1 MTETIK
7 VMIVDDDS
15 SLIKIL
21 RKIFLLNGNFKVKC
35 FTDPIAALNDK
46 NLSHYDLLLVDLI
59 MPKMD
64 GLEFLAEVKK
74 IYPLKPVMVL
84 TGQGSIDTAVEA
96 IRLGAVT
103 YIEKPIN
110 PNDLIKKIY
119 EMLNYKEEDNEI
131 TLKEHL
137 MEKTDEMILVG
148 KSPSIEVIRKN
159 ARIVSKSDSAVLITG
174 ESGTGK
180 ELVAELIYKNS
191 NRSDKPFIK
200 INCAAL
206 PETLFES
213 ELFGYHKGAFT
224 GADKDKKGKIEE
236 ADKGTL
242 FLDEIGELS
251 LTMQTKLL
259 RVLQQKEVERLGGNG
274 PVKVDIRLI
283 CATNKDLKA
292 AISEG
297 TFRSDLYYRIN
308 VISLKIPPL
317 RERKEDIEQL
327 LLYYFKEYGKK
338 MRKDIPIPTGSILD
352 IFTSYDWPGNV
363 RELKNTIE
371 RIFVF
376 GKDKQP
382 VTESDLK
389 ELLLSDNAN
398 YSQGGE
404 KDIRTV
410 RNDFEKAYLEDML
423 QTYDWNIT
431 HTAEQI
437 GMSRRNLQKKIK
449 ALNIKKPS

>member
-1 MTETIK
+1 M
-7 VMIVDDDS
+7 
-15 SLIKIL
+15 
-21 RKIFLLNGNFKVKC
+21 
-35 FTDPIAALNDK
+35 
-46 NLSHYDLLLVDLI
+46 
-59 MPKMD
+59 MPQMN
-64 GLEFLAEVKK
+64 GLEFLAEIKQM
-74 IYPLKPVMVL
+74 YPLKPVMIL

-96 IRLGAVT
+96 MQLGAAT
-103 YIEKPIN
+103 YVEKPLN
-110 PNDLIKKIY
+110 PNDLIQKIY
-119 EMLNYKEEDNEI
+119 KVMHYEEEENE
-131 TLKEHL
+131 TTFKEHL
-137 MEKTDEMILVG
+137 IEKADEMILAG
-148 KSPSIEVIRKN
+148 SSPAIEGIRKN
-159 ARIVSKSDSAVLITG
+159 ARIVSTSDSAVLVTG

-191 NRSDKPFIK
+191 NRNGMPFIK

-213 ELFGYHKGAFT
+213 ELFGYSKGAFT
-224 GADKDKKGKIEE
+224 GADKDKKGKIEQ

-283 CATNKDLKA
+283 CATNKDLKE

-297 TFRSDLYYRIN
+297 SFRSDLYYRIN

-317 RERKEDIEQL
+317 RERKEDIDQL
-327 LLYYFKEYGKK
+327 LVYYFKEYGKK
-338 MRKDIPIPTGSILD
+338 MKKDIPIPTGEVLD
-352 IFTSYDWPGNV
+352 IFRNYDWPGNV

-382 VTESDLK
+382 VTKNDL
-389 ELLLSDNAN
+389 EEHFTSYHCDYFRPEA
-398 YSQGGE
+398 
-404 KDIRTV
+404 KDMRTV

-423 QTYDWNIT
+423 QTHDWNIT

-449 ALNIKKPS
+449 TLNIKKPL